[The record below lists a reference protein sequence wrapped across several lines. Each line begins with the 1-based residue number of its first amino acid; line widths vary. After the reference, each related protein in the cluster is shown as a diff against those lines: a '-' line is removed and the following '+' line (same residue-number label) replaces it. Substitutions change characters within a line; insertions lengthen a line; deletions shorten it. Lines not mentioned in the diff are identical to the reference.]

1 MKTPVIVLAALLS
14 VAAARGFAAQAAAP
28 ATDHFDVLEYRVLG
42 NTVLPS
48 IEIERTLYPLLGPGK
63 ELADVEQARST
74 LENVYRAA
82 GYGTVF
88 VDIPEQDTAEG
99 IIRLKVTEG
108 RLERTTVGGARYF
121 SGRDIKAALP
131 EATAGEVPHLPTLQ
145 EELAALN
152 AQTTD
157 RVVTPALKPGQSP
170 GTMALALN
178 VQDTLPLHGRLE
190 VNDQYSLNTT
200 QLRAIAALSYDNLF
214 QRLDSLSLQFQTA
227 PEEISES
234 KVWAFS
240 YTTRLPDPRAR
251 LSAFYIKSDSKV
263 ANLGE
268 GGAPLQILGR
278 GDIYGLRYIRTLVSQ
293 AESTHLLVAG
303 LEYKDFLEVI
313 PDFIAPDDEEDPDD
327 PATDGVDS
335 RSPISYLNLS
345 LGHMSSWRQ
354 PQTQWSLSSTFNFG
368 IRGALN
374 STAEFRRKRFEGK
387 PNYVFLREDAS
398 MLRALPLGLSLRLR
412 ASGQYTRDSIV
423 SNEQYSIAGADGVRG
438 YLEAEVLSDVAV
450 KASIE
455 LGAPTWQAGPASVQ
469 AFTFYDLAHTRRVN
483 PLRDDETLEPLE
495 PLHVR
500 LSSVGAGISLGLT
513 RYFSADLTWAL
524 ALDDSPADGGTRAND
539 SRLQFGVRSTW

>member
-14 VAAARGFAAQAAAP
+14 AVAARGFAAQPAAP
-28 ATDHFDVLEYRVLG
+28 AADHFDVLEYRVLG
-42 NTVLPS
+42 NTVLPA
-48 IEIERTLYPLLGPGK
+48 IEIERTLYPLLGTGK

-88 VDIPEQDTAEG
+88 VDIPEQDTADG

-108 RLERTTVGGARYF
+108 RLERTTVGGAHYF

-145 EELAALN
+145 DELAALN

-178 VQDTLPLHGRLE
+178 VQDTLPLHGRFE
-190 VNDQYSLNTT
+190 VNDQYSLNTSK
-200 QLRAIAALSYDNLF
+200 LRAIAALSYDNLF
-214 QRLDSLSLQFQTA
+214 ARLDSLSVQFQTA

-234 KVWAFS
+234 KVWALS

-251 LSAFYIKSDSKV
+251 LSAFYIKSDSRV
-263 ANLGE
+263 ANVGE
-268 GGAPLQILGR
+268 AGAPLQVLGR
-278 GDIYGLRYIRTLVSQ
+278 GDIYGLRYIRTLLSQ

-303 LEYKDFLEVI
+303 AEYKDFLEVI
-313 PDFIAPDDEEDPDD
+313 PDFIAPGEELDEDD
-327 PATDGVDS
+327 PAKDGSDS

-354 PQTQWSLSSTFNFG
+354 PLTQWSLSSTFNFG
-368 IRGALN
+368 VRGAIN
-374 STAEFRRKRFEGK
+374 TTTEFRRKRFEGK
-387 PNYVFLREDAS
+387 PNYFFLREDAS
-398 MLRALPLGLSLRLR
+398 MVRALPLGMSLRLR
-412 ASGQYTRDSIV
+412 ASGQYTRDSII
-423 SNEQYSIAGADGVRG
+423 SNEQYAIAGADGVRG
-438 YLEAEVLSDVAV
+438 YFEAEVLSDVAV
-450 KASIE
+450 KTSLELAS
-455 LGAPTWQAGPASVQ
+455 PSWQAGPANAQ
-469 AFTFYDLAHTRRVN
+469 AFAFYDLAHTRRVN
-483 PLRDDETLEPLE
+483 PLRDDQTLEPLE
-495 PLHVR
+495 PPHVR
-500 LSSVGAGISLGLT
+500 LSSVGAGMSFGIT

-524 ALDDSPADGGTRAND
+524 ALDDSPADGGTRARD